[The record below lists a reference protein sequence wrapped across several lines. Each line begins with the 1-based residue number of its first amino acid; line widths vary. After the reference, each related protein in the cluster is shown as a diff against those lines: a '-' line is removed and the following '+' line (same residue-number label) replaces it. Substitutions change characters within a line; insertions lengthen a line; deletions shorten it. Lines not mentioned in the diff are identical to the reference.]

1 MSASAAGLARELW
14 RKCPAGGGPR
24 GGRRTEAALL
34 IFAPHEWS
42 TLSAK
47 VTAPPVHQLTV
58 RSTVHLPS
66 TSHMAGFE
74 GECFIGQQRMQ
85 NNAVNCNAQTDES
98 MRQYFMLQKDP
109 PVRCVHQDSVA
120 MSLL

>member
-1 MSASAAGLARELW
+1 
-14 RKCPAGGGPR
+14 
-24 GGRRTEAALL
+24 
-34 IFAPHEWS
+34 
-42 TLSAK
+42 
-47 VTAPPVHQLTV
+47 
-58 RSTVHLPS
+58 
-66 TSHMAGFE
+66 MAGFE